1 MVGKDQYSHL
11 VYHNMHKIRNLWK
24 LQENNE
30 RKTPLLHKF
39 MCFQMPKKRLQ
50 AFNVW
55 VRNYVFLK
63 NCVTSDG
70 VVSHNVLYYQQLS
83 IAHY

>member
-1 MVGKDQYSHL
+1 M
-11 VYHNMHKIRNLWK
+11 MPWIRNLSRG
-24 LQENNE
+24 LE
-30 RKTPLLHKF
+30 
-39 MCFQMPKKRLQ
+39 
-50 AFNVW
+50 FNSNIL

-83 IAHY
+83 IAHYQVGFHANVFF